1 MIQNL
6 RMRNDYWQLL
16 FSPDSV
22 ALVGAS
28 NTPGSWGF
36 GIMQHLLAPAQRSV
50 YPVNP
55 TVSEVCGKAAYDSVL
70 DIPNPVDLA
79 VIAVPASQVTGVLG
93 ECSQKGV
100 KAAVII
106 SSGFAETGEAGRK
119 LEAELVKIARQNDI
133 RFIGPNSMGH
143 TDTAS
148 KLSTLAWTEKI
159 APGPVALISQSGNY
173 SHRIIHNGMNSG
185 IGFSKF
191 ISTGNEADLHFE
203 DYLEYLAQDK
213 NTRLIAGYIEG
224 LREGRRFFQLA
235 KETTIRK
242 PVIVIKA
249 GRTKESAKAVK
260 SHTGA
265 LAGSEVAYAAAFKQ
279 SGVIRVDDDDEL
291 CDVVFALINYP
302 SSCGNRVGILTSGG
316 GLGVM
321 AAETCEQEGLNIA
334 PLATSTIE
342 RLNTY
347 LPSRWSHGNPVDTTG
362 MSLEEIPILSSSLRV
377 VLEDKNID
385 AVLLQTIV
393 GINASQLNLHE
404 PEEVEGLK
412 EAEARGLSRIKQWIK
427 EYDKPVFVV
436 PALAS
441 PEAILTLRRE
451 GFLAYPNPRR
461 AAKVIRRL
469 GEYRKIL
476 EIAKLAT

>member
-1 MIQNL
+1 
-6 RMRNDYWQLL
+6 MRDNWRYL
-16 FSPDSV
+16 FTPSSV
-22 ALVGAS
+22 AVVGAS
-28 NTPGSWGF
+28 NAPGSWG
-36 GIMQHLLAPAQRSV
+36 GSIMRSLLSSAKRKV
-50 YPVNP
+50 YPVNNRQ
-55 TVSEVCGKAAYDSVL
+55 SEVWGLAAYGSVL
-70 DIPNPVDLA
+70 DIPDSIDLA
-79 VIAVPASQVTGVLG
+79 IIAIPALQVPAVFR
-93 ECSQKGV
+93 ECVQKGV
-100 KAAVII
+100 KAAVIL
-106 SSGFAETGEAGRK
+106 SGGFAETGRQGSK
-119 LEAELVKIARQNDI
+119 LEAELTKIARQGGI
-133 RFIGPNSMGH
+133 RFIGPNSMGYA
-143 TDTAS
+143 DTSSRLFA
-148 KLSTLAWTEKI
+148 LTWVGEVT
-159 APGPVALISQSGNY
+159 PGPVALISQSGN
-173 SHRIIHNGMNSG
+173 IIQWIISKGKASG
-185 IGFSKF
+185 IGFSKL
-191 ISTGNEADLHFE
+191 ISTGNEADLHLE
-203 DYLEYLAQDK
+203 DYLEYLAQDE
-213 NTRLIAGYIEG
+213 NTQIIAAYIEG

-427 EYDKPVFVV
+427 EYDKPVFIV

-441 PEAILTLRRE
+441 PEAIFTLRRE